1 MNTQEKIVQLTT
13 GKTNQQ
19 LLEMLAKPQD
29 WTLLALDA
37 ARDELLRRNIPIPP
51 VAQIQ
56 TNEKSANH
64 APASIERRL
73 LLGVFLPL
81 VTLIGAIAIDNTF
94 RHRLAGA
101 EGGFEQL
108 GRGIATVAVLIFTLI
123 MNFIAACMPI
133 RSLDSLLFFTFGS
146 VSVGALLIIFS

>member
-1 MNTQEKIVQLTT
+1 MNTQDKIVQLMTE
-13 GKTNQQ
+13 KTNQQ
-19 LLEMLAKPQD
+19 LLEMFAKPQD
-29 WTLLALDA
+29 WTHLALDA

-56 TNEKSANH
+56 TNEKSADH

-73 LLGVFLPL
+73 LLGVVLPL

-94 RHRLAGA
+94 HHRLAGA

-108 GRGIATVAVLIFTLI
+108 GRGITTVAVLIFTLTI
-123 MNFIAACMPI
+123 NFIAACMPI

-146 VSVGALLIIFS
+146 VSVGALLIILS

>member
-1 MNTQEKIVQLTT
+1 MNTQEKIIQLTT
-13 GKTNQQ
+13 EKTNQQ
-19 LLEMLAKPQD
+19 LLEMFAKPQD

-56 TNEKSANH
+56 TNEKPADH

-81 VTLIGAIAIDNTF
+81 VILIGAIVIDNTF

-123 MNFIAACMPI
+123 INFIAACMPI

-146 VSVGALLIIFS
+146 VSVGALLIILS